1 MGRSPVLCVV
11 VPCFNEEECVE
22 VAVKTLMA
30 KMDELTKGRK
40 ISRRSGVVL
49 VDDGSKD
56 GTWGKI
62 EGLIGK
68 HVVGVKLA
76 RNVGHQNALMAGLE
90 FAVAK
95 SGKTDAVVSID
106 ADLQDDV
113 EVIGEMVEKFQGG
126 AEIVYGVRKDRKT
139 DTGFKRVSAGVFY
152 GMMRFL
158 GVEMTPNAAD
168 FRLMSRRAVEELMRF
183 GEVNLFLRGMVPLIG
198 LSTAE
203 VYYTRKKRMAGES
216 KYPLG
221 KMLHFAWDG
230 VTSFSVR
237 PIRMVFAI
245 GLIIFLLAGVVTAYA
260 IIQKLTGNTVSGWT
274 FTVCSLWTLGGLQM
288 VAIGLIGEYVGKMY
302 AETKRRPRWVVE
314 KVAKK

>member
-1 MGRSPVLCVV
+1 MV